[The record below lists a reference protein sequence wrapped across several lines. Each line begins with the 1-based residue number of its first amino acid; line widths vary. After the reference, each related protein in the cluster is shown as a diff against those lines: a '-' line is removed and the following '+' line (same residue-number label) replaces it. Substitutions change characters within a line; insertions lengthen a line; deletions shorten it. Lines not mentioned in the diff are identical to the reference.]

1 MSWAYFL
8 PFLFGAMAVL
18 QGGLN
23 RLIARHWG
31 LAGTVFLNSLML
43 TTAGL
48 ALYLFARHNPQA
60 LPAIFRDKGS
70 FSSFSWWFVIPG
82 LCGFTLVTGLP
93 FAIQKLGA
101 LKVFVGLIA
110 AQLIVSM
117 IWDAHVEQLPVTS
130 TRMIGAAL
138 SFCGALLVA
147 WKG

>member
-8 PFLFGAMAVL
+8 PFIFGAMAVL

-23 RLIARHWG
+23 RLIARDWG

-43 TTAGL
+43 STAALGL
-48 ALYLFARHNPQA
+48 YVWARNNPGA
-60 LPAIFRDKGS
+60 LPEVFRDRGS
-70 FSSFSWWFVIPG
+70 FSSFSWWYLIPG

-93 FAIQKLGA
+93 FAIQKIGA

-110 AQLIVSM
+110 AQLLVSM
-117 IWDAHVEQLPVTS
+117 IWDARIEQLPITS
-130 TRMIGAAL
+130 TRVLGALL